1 MAYNTNTE
9 RLLNAIKTN
18 TANITIDASG
28 ITVDNTSLIAA
39 IDAQDAD
46 ITNTATNTGDT
57 NTSVQALRGDNTSTG
72 KNTFY
77 EIVAAVESI
86 QTTTETLQDII
97 NAVNG
102 QDADLSTTADNS
114 NTSLGKNGFSF
125 HTASSGTVSDKA
137 AVQFVTETTV
147 AGITGNNIT
156 GTIAGTFPAGTIIY
170 GDITSVAMTA
180 GETGSFILYNDSL

>member
-9 RLLNAIKTN
+9 RLLNAIKSN

-28 ITVDNTSLIAA
+28 ITVDNTALIAA

-46 ITNTATNTGDT
+46 ITNTATNTGNT

-72 KNTFY
+72 ENTLY
-77 EIVAAVESI
+77 EIAVAAKAI
-86 QTTTETLQDII
+86 QNTTETLQDVI

-114 NTSLGKNGFSF
+114 NTSLGKNGCVMISGAAAQNTLSTTYAAIQFITNCTP
-125 HTASSGTVSDKA
+125 TAFTIQAS
-137 AVQFVTETTV
+137 TT
-147 AGITGNNIT
+147 ITNVEI
-156 GTIAGTFPAGTIIY
+156 PAGTIIY
-170 GDITSVAMTA
+170 GDIRDI
-180 GETGSFILYNDSL
+180 TGDSNCLYILYKV

>member
-9 RLLNAIKTN
+9 RLLNAIKSN

-28 ITVDNTSLIAA
+28 ITVDNTALIAA

-46 ITNTATNTGDT
+46 ITNTATNTGNT

-72 KNTFY
+72 ENTLY
-77 EIVAAVESI
+77 EIAVAAKAI
-86 QTTTETLQDII
+86 QNTTETLQDVI

-114 NTSLGKNGFSF
+114 NTSLGKNGCVMITGI
-125 HTASSGTVSDKA
+125 TAQIVTSTTYA
-137 AVQFVTETTV
+137 AVQFVTDCTLGAFTIQNSTTV
-147 AGITGNNIT
+147 TSVAI
-156 GTIAGTFPAGTIIY
+156 PAGTIIY
-170 GDITSVAMTA
+170 GDIR
-180 GETGSFILYNDSL
+180 EITGSSGCLYILYKV